1 MIAVSDASPFFEKIC
16 IPEGVD
22 REISEKDDEYK
33 RVRELI
39 ERGFIEVLP
48 VKNKDL
54 VKILNSELGAG
65 ESESI
70 VLCREIKA
78 KYVLL
83 DDSNARL
90 CARSFEI
97 DVIGTLGIIRAL
109 LKKGIIREDPKEI
122 YKKLKSA
129 DFWISRELFSS
140 IFEE

>member
-39 ERGFIEVLP
+39 ERGFIEVLS

-54 VKILNSELGAG
+54 VKTLNSELGIG

-70 VLCREIKA
+70 VLCKI
-78 KYVLL
+78 V
-83 DDSNARL
+83 
-90 CARSFEI
+90 
-97 DVIGTLGIIRAL
+97 
-109 LKKGIIREDPKEI
+109 
-122 YKKLKSA
+122 
-129 DFWISRELFSS
+129 
-140 IFEE
+140 